1 MQSSVN
7 WSKVNSIGR
16 RERLKNFEIAWPRVK
31 EIDELE
37 IGKMSTRT
45 ASRSKSR
52 RILIGSALVLV
63 AAMIVPLTGYVYVAV
78 AQPQIE
84 TSADWT
90 ETNPRSE
97 TWREARQGTQ
107 GYSAVKGPEANVLI
121 DNSGQNFRQIRN
133 GPVSTFGPWVL
144 AIMLL
149 GVAGMFVLSGGG
161 DKVKKPLSGKRV
173 PRWSTYVRVIH
184 WIMAIAF
191 LLLLITGLSLLF
203 GRAVLI
209 PLMGAEGFSAWAFA
223 AKYIHNFTGPVF
235 AVTLVLLVLSMMR
248 DKMLSKVD
256 IDGFLK
262 GGFAGKHVPTG
273 KLNAGEKLWF
283 WFNAVGGVIV
293 AISGIVLILPN
304 IFEARSTMQ
313 LALLVHAGLALL
325 YIGGSFVHMYMGT
338 LGARGALDAI
348 TKGHVSSEWAEQ
360 HHDLWYDEVQKDG
373 QEFVSEEDGA
383 SRNRDVPA
391 GSGSA
396 A

>member
-1 MQSSVN
+1 
-7 WSKVNSIGR
+7 
-16 RERLKNFEIAWPRVK
+16 
-31 EIDELE
+31 
-37 IGKMSTRT
+37 MSEQT
-45 ASRSKSR
+45 AKRSRSK
-52 RILIGSALVLV
+52 RILVGAALVLV
-63 AAMIVPLTGYVYVAV
+63 AAMLVPLTGYVYVAV

-84 TSADWT
+84 TAANWQ
-90 ETNPRSE
+90 ETNPRSQY
-97 TWREARQGTQ
+97 WQEARQGTQ
-107 GYSAVKGPEANVLI
+107 GYSAIKGPGANVLI
-121 DNSGQNFRQIRN
+121 NNGGQNFRQIRN
-133 GPVSTFGPWVL
+133 GPISTFGPWVL
-144 AIMLL
+144 AVMLL

-161 DKVKKPLSGKRV
+161 QKVEKPLTGKRV
-173 PRWSTYVRVIH
+173 PRWSTYIRVVH

-209 PLMGAEGFSAWAFA
+209 PLLGAEGFSAWAIA
-223 AKYIHNFTGPVF
+223 AKNIHNYTGPVF
-235 AVTLVLLVLSMMR
+235 AVTLVLLVISMIR
-248 DKMLSKVD
+248 DNMPSKVD
-256 IDGFLK
+256 VDWFRK

-283 WFNAVGGVIV
+283 WFNAIGGVVV

-313 LALLVHAGLALL
+313 LMLLVHAGLALL
-325 YIGGSFVHMYMGT
+325 YIGGSFIHMYMGT

-360 HHDLWYDEVQKDG
+360 HHDLWYHEVRKDG
-373 QEFVSEEDGA
+373 QEFVSDEDEGG
-383 SRNRDVPA
+383 RGRDVPA

>member
-1 MQSSVN
+1 
-7 WSKVNSIGR
+7 
-16 RERLKNFEIAWPRVK
+16 
-31 EIDELE
+31 
-37 IGKMSTRT
+37 MSEKT
-45 ASRSKSR
+45 ATRSKSR
-52 RILIGSALVLV
+52 RILVGAALVLV
-63 AAMIVPLTGYVYVAV
+63 AAMVVPLTGYVYVAV

-84 TSADWT
+84 TAADWQ

-97 TWREARQGTQ
+97 YWREARQGTE
-107 GYSAVKGPEANVLI
+107 GYSAVKGPAANVLI
-121 DNSGQNFRQIRN
+121 DNGGQNFRQIRN
-133 GPVSTFGPWVL
+133 GPISTFGPWVL

-161 DKVKKPLSGKRV
+161 QKVEKPLTGKRV
-173 PRWSTYVRVIH
+173 PRWSAYIRVVH

-191 LLLLITGLSLLF
+191 LLLLVTGLSLLF

-209 PLMGAEGFSAWAFA
+209 PLMGAEGFSAWAIA
-223 AKYIHNFTGPVF
+223 AKNIHNYTGPVF

-248 DKMLSKVD
+248 DNMPSKVD
-256 IDGFLK
+256 IDWFLK

-283 WFNAVGGVIV
+283 WFNAVGGLVV
-293 AISGIVLILPN
+293 AISGLVLILPN

-313 LALLVHAGLALL
+313 IALLVHAGLALL
-325 YIGGSFVHMYMGT
+325 YIGGSFIHMYMGT

-360 HHDLWYDEVQKDG
+360 HHDLWYEEVRKDG
-373 QEFVSEEDGA
+373 QEFVSDEDDARG
-383 SRNRDVPA
+383 NRDVSAA

>member
-1 MQSSVN
+1 
-7 WSKVNSIGR
+7 
-16 RERLKNFEIAWPRVK
+16 
-31 EIDELE
+31 
-37 IGKMSTRT
+37 MSEQT
-45 ASRSKSR
+45 ATRSKSK
-52 RILIGSALVLV
+52 RILVGAVLVLV
-63 AAMIVPLTGYVYVAV
+63 AAMVVPLTGYVYVAV

-84 TSADWT
+84 TAANWQ

-97 TWREARQGTQ
+97 YWREARQGTA

-121 DNSGQNFRQIRN
+121 NNGGQNFRQIRN
-133 GPVSTFGPWVL
+133 GPISTFGPWVL

-161 DKVKKPLSGKRV
+161 QKVEKPLSGKRV
-173 PRWSTYVRVIH
+173 PRWSTYIRVVH
-184 WIMAIAF
+184 WIMAISF

-209 PLMGAEGFSAWAFA
+209 PLMGAEGFSAWALA

-235 AVTLVLLVLSMMR
+235 AVTLVLLMLSMLR
-248 DKMLSKVD
+248 DNLPSRVD
-256 IDGFLK
+256 VDWFLK

-283 WFNAVGGVIV
+283 WFNAVGGLVV
-293 AISGIVLILPN
+293 AVSGLVLILPN

-313 LALLVHAGLALL
+313 IALLVHPALALL
-325 YIGGSFVHMYMGT
+325 YIGGSFIHMYMGT

-360 HHDLWYDEVQKDG
+360 HHDLWYDEVKKDG
-373 QEFVSEEDGA
+373 QEFVSEEDA
-383 SRNRDVPA
+383 ARNNREMPA
-391 GSGSA
+391 TGSGSTA
-396 A
+396 

>member
-1 MQSSVN
+1 M
-7 WSKVNSIGR
+7 SKGT
-16 RERLKNFEIAWPRVK
+16 P
-31 EIDELE
+31 
-37 IGKMSTRT
+37 T
-45 ASRSKSR
+45 RSKSK
-52 RILIGSALVLV
+52 RILIGSALVLI

-84 TSADWT
+84 SSANWQ

-97 TWREARQGTQ
+97 IWREVRQGSQ
-107 GYSAVKGPEANVLI
+107 AYSAVKGPEANVLI
-121 DNSGQNFRQIRN
+121 DNGGQNFRQIRN
-133 GPVSTFGPWVL
+133 GPVATFGPWLL

-161 DKVKKPLSGKRV
+161 QKVEKPLSGKRV
-173 PRWSTYVRVIH
+173 PRWSTYVRVVH

-209 PLMGAEGFSAWAFA
+209 PLMGAEGFSAWAIV
-223 AKYIHNFTGPVF
+223 AKYVHNYTGPVF
-235 AVTLVLLVLSMMR
+235 AVSLLMLVLALAR
-248 DKMLSKVD
+248 DNMPSKVD
-256 IDGFLK
+256 VDWFLK

-283 WFNAVGGVIV
+283 WFNAVGGLVV

-313 LALLVHAGLALL
+313 IALLVHAGLALL

-360 HHDLWYDEVQKDG
+360 HHDLWYDDVKKEGK
-373 QEFVSEEDGA
+373 EFVGEEGEA
-383 SRNRDVPA
+383 GRGPEVPT
-391 GSGSA
+391 GSGSTA
-396 A
+396 

>member
-1 MQSSVN
+1 
-7 WSKVNSIGR
+7 
-16 RERLKNFEIAWPRVK
+16 
-31 EIDELE
+31 
-37 IGKMSTRT
+37 MSEQT
-45 ASRSKSR
+45 AMRSKSR
-52 RILIGSALVLV
+52 RILVGAVLVLV
-63 AAMIVPLTGYVYVAV
+63 AAMVVPLTGYVYVAV

-84 TSADWT
+84 TAADWQ

-97 TWREARQGTQ
+97 YWREVRQGTE
-107 GYSAVKGPEANVLI
+107 GYSAVKGPAADVLI
-121 DNSGQNFRQIRN
+121 DNGGQIFRQIRN
-133 GPVSTFGPWVL
+133 GPISTFGPWVL

-161 DKVKKPLSGKRV
+161 QKVEKPLSGKRV
-173 PRWSTYVRVIH
+173 PRWSAYVRVVH

-209 PLMGAEGFSAWAFA
+209 PLLGAEGFSAWAIT

-235 AVTLVLLVLSMMR
+235 AVTLVLLVLSMLR
-248 DKMLSKVD
+248 DNLPSKVD
-256 IDGFLK
+256 VDWFLK

-283 WFNAVGGVIV
+283 WFNAVGGLVV
-293 AISGIVLILPN
+293 AVSGVVLILPN

-360 HHDLWYDEVQKDG
+360 HHDLWYHEVKKDG
-373 QEFVSEEDGA
+373 EEFVSDEDDA
-383 SRNRDVPA
+383 RSNREMPA
-391 GSGSA
+391 TGSGSTA
-396 A
+396 

>member
-1 MQSSVN
+1 M
-7 WSKVNSIGR
+7 SKGT
-16 RERLKNFEIAWPRVK
+16 P
-31 EIDELE
+31 
-37 IGKMSTRT
+37 T
-45 ASRSKSR
+45 RSKSK
-52 RILIGSALVLV
+52 RILMGSALVLV
-63 AAMIVPLTGYVYVAV
+63 AALVVPLTGYVYVAV

-84 TSADWT
+84 SSADWQ

-97 TWREARQGTQ
+97 IWREVRQGNQ

-121 DNSGQNFRQIRN
+121 DNGGQNFRQIRN
-133 GPVSTFGPWVL
+133 GPVATFGPWLL

-161 DKVKKPLSGKRV
+161 QKVEKPLSGKRV
-173 PRWSTYVRVIH
+173 PRWSAYVRVVH

-209 PLMGAEGFSAWAFA
+209 PLMGAEGFSAWALA
-223 AKYIHNFTGPVF
+223 AKYIHNYSGPVF
-235 AVTLVLLVLSMMR
+235 AVTLILLVVSMMR
-248 DKMLSKVD
+248 DNMPSKVD
-256 IDGFLK
+256 VDWFLK

-283 WFNAVGGVIV
+283 WFNAVGGLVV

-313 LALLVHAGLALL
+313 IALLVHAGLALL

-360 HHDLWYDEVQKDG
+360 HHDLWYDDVKKEGK
-373 QEFVSEEDGA
+373 EFVSEDDEGGQG
-383 SRNRDVPA
+383 SRVPA
-391 GSGSA
+391 GSGSTA
-396 A
+396 